1 MANSGGRNAGEAFT
15 RQATQFLLGDVSGT
29 VARARGGS
37 GQPRAS
43 RRRRVPRV
51 RHTPGITGRG
61 VAPGAPIMP
70 RVYLPYMEGPA
81 GAAGRVAFWSETLA
95 CMVVPYSLIL
105 FWDLFELN

>member
-1 MANSGGRNAGEAFT
+1 M
-15 RQATQFLLGDVSGT
+15 
-29 VARARGGS
+29 
-37 GQPRAS
+37 
-43 RRRRVPRV
+43 PRV

-105 FWDLFELN
+105 FWDQGDRLEAEGLAVVQRNQ